1 MITVF
6 DSSNYAQQVFLREAY
21 ATLAAQGNILNPEE
35 IAAGKFLSLDGY
47 FAHMNHLVNVQ
58 PKFVMIPS
66 DESPFEINANTRTI
80 SVPASFSK
88 CAGVVGDNMCEI
100 VTFTIDRYFDY
111 TDLANARICVQWK
124 LPAKAGEEAEEG
136 ISHIGLIDLNT
147 VSGKIRFGWPLTEA
161 LTKNAG
167 NISFAVRFY
176 VEKTITDAD
185 GEPQTQFVYLFNTL
199 PANIP
204 IREGLNISGE
214 DVVVEQGVTDLF
226 KNFVENS
233 NNPSYPMPTPVT
245 YVKNLDEQD
254 KVDEVSDTLILRAQA
269 TTSGDGY
276 IKYDWYLKEGVSDKT
291 DTTAIPML
299 ITNNKYFTVDHE
311 VMDKVAEKDWSKLE
325 KSRQYYIN
333 TGSEEAK
340 SFERVVYKYVDGKHT
355 FIKAT
360 GEAIPAGTD
369 LYERFTQLT
378 IEPREEGDVSD
389 ESKAITGL
397 YHVAARNVV
406 GDEEITVT
414 NEVTTAEGEK
424 VTLTYTVPGIN
435 STPALQSKECYVPTP
450 KEIVIEAKNDL
461 DDNIFIDPVNDAILT
476 VITNPDDGKPQLTYS
491 WYRYNNEDDI
501 ENIAGDWVVTKED
514 AETTLVDTGVLKT
527 SLITEEPGWY
537 FAEIESLLNR
547 ATKST
552 KSNIARIIHHPVK
565 PEIINMKYARW
576 QKDESTGAWKWW
588 TDEDAISWNY
598 LIENKEV
605 KDEDGIIFGDTTA
618 DSVLQGDR
626 FRLAIDITA
635 LESALVTDGVSFKWF
650 VIEPNK
656 TEGREID
663 ASDIGP
669 NKIIPQGTSLNE
681 SYLDVNCP
689 YDGEANSYYCV
700 ITNALADE
708 TNQIKREDYKVVFTV
723 K

>member
-6 DSSNYAQQVFLREAY
+6 DSSNYAQQVFLKEAY
-21 ATLAAQGNILNPEE
+21 ATLAAQGNILNADE

-100 VTFTIDRYFDY
+100 ITFTIDRYFDY

-124 LPAKAGEEAEEG
+124 LPAKVGEEAEEG

-185 GEPQTQFVYLFNTL
+185 DESQTQFVYLFNTL

-214 DVVVEQGVTDLF
+214 DVFIEQGITDLF

-245 YVKNLDEQD
+245 YVKNLDGQN
-254 KVDEVSDTLILRAQA
+254 KIDEVSDTLILRAQA

-291 DTTAIPML
+291 DATAIPTL

-311 VMDKVAEKDWSKLE
+311 VMDKVTEKDWSKLE

-340 SFERVVYKYVDGKHT
+340 SFERVVYKYVDGKHI
-355 FIKAT
+355 FVKAT

-369 LYERFTQLT
+369 LYERFTQLI

-414 NEVTTAEGEK
+414 NEVTTVEGEK

-435 STPALQSKECYVPTP
+435 STPALQSIECYVPTP
-450 KEIVIEAKNDL
+450 KDVVIEDKNNL
-461 DDNIFIDPVNDAILT
+461 DNDIFIDPVNDAILT
-476 VITNPDDGKPQLTYS
+476 VITEPDNGNPQLTYS
-491 WYRYNNEDDI
+491 WYRYNEADI
-501 ENIAGDWVVTKED
+501 ENIEGKWVVTDES
-514 AETTLVDTGVLKT
+514 AEPIYVDGDIMKT
-527 SLITEEPGWY
+527 SLITDEPGWY
-537 FAEIESLLNR
+537 FAEVESLLNR

-552 KSNIARIIHHPVK
+552 KSNIARVINHPVK
-565 PEIINMKYARW
+565 PEIVNMKYARW
-576 QKDESTGAWKWW
+576 QKDEVSGAWKWW
-588 TDEDAISWNY
+588 SDESLVSWNY
-598 LIENKEV
+598 LVENKEV
-605 KDEDGIIFGDTTA
+605 EDEDGIIFGDTTA
-618 DSVLQGDR
+618 DTVLQGDR
-626 FRLAIDITA
+626 FRLAIDIAA
-635 LESALVTDGVSFKWF
+635 LESALVTDGVSYKWF

-656 TEGREID
+656 TESREID

-669 NKIIPQGTSLNE
+669 NKIIPLGTSLTN

-700 ITNALADE
+700 ITNSLADKSNE
-708 TNQIKREDYKVVFTV
+708 IKREDYKVVFTV

>member
-21 ATLAAQGNILNPEE
+21 ATLAAQGNILNADE

-47 FAHMNHLVNVQ
+47 FAHMNHLVSVQ

-80 SVPASFSK
+80 SVPANFSK

-161 LTKNAG
+161 LTKTAG

-176 VEKTITDAD
+176 VEKTVTDAD
-185 GEPQTQFVYLFNTL
+185 GQSQTQFVYLFNTL
-199 PANIP
+199 PATIP

-214 DVVVEQGVTDLF
+214 DVVVEQGITDLF

-245 YVKNLDEQD
+245 YVKNLDGQD
-254 KVDEVSDTLILRAQA
+254 KIDEVSDTLILRAQA
-269 TTSGDGY
+269 TTSDDGY

-291 DTTAIPML
+291 DATAIPTL

-311 VMDKVAEKDWSKLE
+311 VMDKVTQKDWSKLE

-355 FIKAT
+355 FVKAT
-360 GEAIPAGTD
+360 GEAIPTGTD

-435 STPALQSKECYVPTP
+435 STPALQSIECYVPTP
-450 KEIVIEAKNDL
+450 KDVVIEDKNNL
-461 DDNIFIDPVNDAILT
+461 DNDIFIDPVNDAILT
-476 VITNPDDGKPQLTYS
+476 VITEPDDGNPQLTYS
-491 WYRYNNEDDI
+491 WYRYNEADV
-501 ENIAGDWVVTKED
+501 ENIEGKWVVTDES
-514 AETTLVDTGVLKT
+514 AEPTYVDGAIMKT
-527 SLITEEPGWY
+527 SLITDEPGWY
-537 FAEIESLLNR
+537 FAEVESLLNR

-552 KSNIARIIHHPVK
+552 KSNIARVINPPVK
-565 PEIINMKYARW
+565 PEIVNMKYARW
-576 QKDESTGAWKWW
+576 QKDEVSGAWKWW
-588 TDEDAISWNY
+588 SDESLVSWNY
-598 LIENKEV
+598 LVENKEV
-605 KDEDGIIFGDTTA
+605 EDEDGIIFGDTTA
-618 DSVLQGDR
+618 DTVLQGDR

-635 LESALVTDGVSFKWF
+635 LESALVTDGVSYKWF

-656 TEGREID
+656 TESREID

-669 NKIIPQGTSLNE
+669 NKIIPLGTSLTN

-700 ITNALADE
+700 ITNNLADKSNE
-708 TNQIKREDYKVVFTV
+708 IKREDYKVVFTV

>member
-21 ATLAAQGNILNPEE
+21 ATLAAQGNILNADE

-47 FAHMNHLVNVQ
+47 FAHMNHLVSVQ

-80 SVPASFSK
+80 SVPANFSK

-161 LTKNAG
+161 LTKAAG

-176 VEKTITDAD
+176 VEKTVTDAD
-185 GEPQTQFVYLFNTL
+185 GQSQTQFVYLFNTL
-199 PANIP
+199 PATIP

-214 DVVVEQGVTDLF
+214 DVIVEQGITDLF

-245 YVKNLDEQD
+245 YVKNLDKQD
-254 KVDEVSDTLILRAQA
+254 KVDEASDTLVLRAQA
-269 TTSGDGY
+269 TTSGSGY
-276 IKYDWYLKEGVSDKT
+276 IKYDWYLKEGVSDRT
-291 DTTAIPML
+291 DATAVPVL
-299 ITNNKYFTVDHE
+299 IINNKYFTINHE
-311 VMDKVAEKDWSKLE
+311 VMDKVTEKDWNKLE

-333 TGSEEAK
+333 TGSEESK
-340 SFERVVYKYVDGKHT
+340 SFVRVVYKYADGKHT
-355 FIKAT
+355 FVKEN

-369 LYERFTQLT
+369 LYERFTQLI
-378 IEPREEGDVSD
+378 IEPREEGDISD

-406 GDEEITVT
+406 GNEEITVT

-435 STPALQSKECYVPTP
+435 STPALQSVECYVPTP
-450 KEIVIEAKNDL
+450 KEVVINDKNNL
-461 DDNIFIDPVNDAILT
+461 DNNIFIDSVNDAILSI
-476 VITNPDDGKPQLTYS
+476 ITEPDDGNPQLTYS
-491 WYRYNNEDDI
+491 WYRYDEADV
-501 ENIAGDWVVTKED
+501 ENVEGKWVVTD
-514 AETTLVDTGVLKT
+514 ASAEPTFIDGDIMKT
-527 SLITEEPGWY
+527 SLITDEPGWY

-552 KSNIARIIHHPVK
+552 KSNIARVINPPIK
-565 PEIINMKYARW
+565 PEIVNMKYARW
-576 QKDESTGAWKWW
+576 QKDEVSGAWKWW
-588 TDEDAISWNY
+588 NDESLVPWNY
-598 LIENKEV
+598 LVENKEV
-605 KDEDGIIFGDTTA
+605 EDEDGIIFGDTTT
-618 DSVLQGDR
+618 DTVLQGDR

-635 LESALVTDGVSFKWF
+635 LESALVTDGVSYKWF

-656 TEGREID
+656 TESREID

-669 NKIIPQGTSLNE
+669 NKIIPSGTSLTN

-700 ITNALADE
+700 ITNNLADKSNE
-708 TNQIKREDYKVVFTV
+708 IKREDYKVVFTV